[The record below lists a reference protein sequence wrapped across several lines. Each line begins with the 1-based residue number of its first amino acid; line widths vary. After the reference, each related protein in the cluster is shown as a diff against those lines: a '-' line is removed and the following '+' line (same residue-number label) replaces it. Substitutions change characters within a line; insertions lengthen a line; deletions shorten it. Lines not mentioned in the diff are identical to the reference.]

1 MVIPSDVGF
10 THLSF
15 FQQTRYKAARH
26 QMSRME
32 YADLVDLVSC
42 AFGSLADDKRLW
54 CFSPQSLRNAL
65 QQHATAERGLDLGS
79 LGGTT
84 HLLLATEDAELIR
97 RRGRWL
103 AQPTMEVYLQEI
115 TATVFFCRMASG
127 TKAKILQLALS
138 FPALLTSMMQ
148 FSKLGISPR
157 WYTLLEK
164 GTDGNEGPT
173 RWSGRSGCKEQLS
186 RAKV

>member
-1 MVIPSDVGF
+1 MLSATRVGMVIPSDVGF
-10 THLSF
+10 PHLSF

-79 LGGTT
+79 LGGTI
-84 HLLLATEDAELIR
+84 HLLLVTEDAELIR

-103 AQPTMEVYLQEI
+103 AQPTMEVTFRKSRQQ
-115 TATVFFCRMASG
+115 C
-127 TKAKILQLALS
+127 
-138 FPALLTSMMQ
+138 
-148 FSKLGISPR
+148 FSVAWPVARKLRYFNWPCLFLR
-157 WYTLLEK
+157 
-164 GTDGNEGPT
+164 
-173 RWSGRSGCKEQLS
+173 C
-186 RAKV
+186 

>member
-1 MVIPSDVGF
+1 MCFWISGRRQTIVVFFPTVIEKSAPA
-10 THLSF
+10 T
-15 FQQTRYKAARH
+15 
-26 QMSRME
+26 
-32 YADLVDLVSC
+32 
-42 AFGSLADDKRLW
+42 
-54 CFSPQSLRNAL
+54 N
-65 QQHATAERGLDLGS
+65 HATAERGLDLGS

-84 HLLLATEDAELIR
+84 HLLLVTEDAELIR

-103 AQPTMEVYLQEI
+103 AQRTMEVYLQEI
-115 TATVFFCRMASG
+115 TATVFFRRMASG

-148 FSKLGISPR
+148 FSKLGISRR

-173 RWSGRSGCKEQLS
+173 R
-186 RAKV
+186 